1 RDGMMVAE
9 LLPLAPFIVLGALSG
24 LDVVAFPQ
32 AMLSRPIVAATA
44 AGALAGNP
52 LGGLTIGVALEFFAL
67 EAMPF
72 GSSRYPEWGS
82 AAVIGGVLFGR
93 VEVGTAGAMTVAVLI
108 ALIAAGIGGT
118 SMHLL
123 RRLNAAVARRQQ
135 ARIAR
140 GSGSAVT
147 VVQLIGLTID
157 LIRAGLVTA
166 LILAIAIPLYDRAL
180 ASFVLTPVISRA
192 VVVGTASAVGLAAI
206 WKVTQS
212 TAGALWYLVS
222 GLLVGFGIAWRVA

>member
-1 RDGMMVAE
+1 MMLAE
-9 LLPLAPFIVLGALSG
+9 LLPLAPFIVLGALLG

-32 AMLSRPIVAATA
+32 AMISRPIVAAMA

-118 SMHLL
+118 SVHLL

-180 ASFVLTPVISRA
+180 ATFVLTPVLSRA

-212 TAGALWYLVS
+212 TAGARWYLVS

>member
-1 RDGMMVAE
+1 MMLSE
-9 LLPLAPFIVLGALSG
+9 LLPLAPFIVLGALLG

-32 AMLSRPIVAATA
+32 AMISRPIVAATA

-123 RRLNAAVARRQQ
+123 RRLNATVARRQQ

-206 WKVTQS
+206 WQVTQS
-212 TAGALWYLVS
+212 TAGARWYLVS

>member
-1 RDGMMVAE
+1 MILAE
-9 LLPLAPFIVLGALSG
+9 LLPLAPFIVLGALLG

-32 AMLSRPIVAATA
+32 AMISRPIVAATA

-93 VEVGTAGAMTVAVLI
+93 VEDGTAGALAVAVLI
-108 ALIAAGIGGT
+108 ALVTAGIGGT

-147 VVQLIGLTID
+147 AVQLTGLTID
-157 LIRAGLVTA
+157 LVRAGAVTA
-166 LILAIAIPLYDRAL
+166 LILALAVPLYDRVL
-180 ASFVLTPVISRA
+180 ATFVLTPVISRA

-212 TAGALWYLVS
+212 TAGARWYLLS
-222 GLLVGFGIAWRVA
+222 GLLLGFGVAWGVA

>member
-1 RDGMMVAE
+1 MMVAE

-93 VEVGTAGAMTVAVLI
+93 VEDGTAGAMTVAVLI

-118 SMHLL
+118 SVHLL

-212 TAGALWYLVS
+212 TAGARWYLVS

>member
-1 RDGMMVAE
+1 MMLAE
-9 LLPLAPFIVLGALSG
+9 LLPLAPFIVLGALLG

-32 AMLSRPIVAATA
+32 AMISRPIVAATA

-212 TAGALWYLVS
+212 TAGARWYLVS

>member
-1 RDGMMVAE
+1 MMVAE
-9 LLPLAPFIVLGALSG
+9 LLPLAPFIVLGALLG

-32 AMLSRPIVAATA
+32 AMISRPIVAATA
-44 AGALAGNP
+44 AGALAGDP
-52 LGGLTIGVALEFFAL
+52 QRGLAIGVALEFFAL

-93 VEVGTAGAMTVAVLI
+93 VADGTAGAMTVAVLI
-108 ALIAAGIGGT
+108 SLVAAGIGGT

-123 RRLNAAVARRQQ
+123 RRLNAVVAQKQQ

-147 VVQLIGLTID
+147 TVQLTGLTID
-157 LIRAGLVTA
+157 LVRAGAGTA
-166 LILAIAIPLYDRAL
+166 LILAIAIPLYDRIL
-180 ASFVLTPVISRA
+180 ATFVLTPVLSRA

-212 TAGALWYLVS
+212 TAGARWYLLS
-222 GLLVGFGIAWRVA
+222 GLLIGFGIAWRVA

>member
-1 RDGMMVAE
+1 MMVAE
-9 LLPLAPFIVLGALSG
+9 LLPLAPFIVLGALLG

-32 AMLSRPIVAATA
+32 AMISRPIVAATA

-93 VEVGTAGAMTVAVLI
+93 VEDGTAGAMTVAVLI
-108 ALIAAGIGGT
+108 ALVAAGIGGT

-123 RRLNAAVARRQQ
+123 RRLNATVARRQQ

-147 VVQLIGLTID
+147 VVQLTGLTID
-157 LIRAGLVTA
+157 LVRAGAVTA
-166 LILAIAIPLYDRAL
+166 LILAIAVPLYDRLL
-180 ASFVLTPVISRA
+180 ATFVYSPVVSRA

-212 TAGALWYLVS
+212 TTGARWYLLG
-222 GLLVGFGIAWRVA
+222 GLLLGFGIAWGVA

>member
-1 RDGMMVAE
+1 MILAE
-9 LLPLAPFIVLGALSG
+9 LLPLAPFIVLGALLG

-32 AMLSRPIVAATA
+32 AMISRPIVAATA

-93 VEVGTAGAMTVAVLI
+93 VEDGTAGALAVAVLI
-108 ALIAAGIGGT
+108 ALVTAGIGGT

-147 VVQLIGLTID
+147 AVQLTGLTID
-157 LIRAGLVTA
+157 LVRAGAVTA
-166 LILAIAIPLYDRAL
+166 LILALAVPLYDRVL
-180 ASFVLTPVISRA
+180 ATFVLTPVISRA

-206 WKVTQS
+206 WKMTQS
-212 TAGALWYLVS
+212 TAGARWYLLS
-222 GLLVGFGIAWRVA
+222 GLLLGFGVAWGVA

>member
-1 RDGMMVAE
+1 MMVAE

-93 VEVGTAGAMTVAVLI
+93 VEDGTAGAMTVAVLI

-147 VVQLIGLTID
+147 VVQLTGLTID

-212 TAGALWYLVS
+212 TAGARWYLVS

>member
-1 RDGMMVAE
+1 MMLAE

-93 VEVGTAGAMTVAVLI
+93 VEDGTAGAMTVAVLI

-147 VVQLIGLTID
+147 VVQLTGLTID

-180 ASFVLTPVISRA
+180 ASFVSTPVISRA

-212 TAGALWYLVS
+212 TAGARWYLLS
-222 GLLVGFGIAWRVA
+222 GLLVGFGIAWRIA

>member
-1 RDGMMVAE
+1 MMVAE

-93 VEVGTAGAMTVAVLI
+93 VEDGTAGAMTVAVLI

-147 VVQLIGLTID
+147 VVQLTGLTID

-192 VVVGTASAVGLAAI
+192 VVVGTASAVGLAAM

-212 TAGALWYLVS
+212 TAGARWYLVS

>member
-1 RDGMMVAE
+1 MMLAE
-9 LLPLAPFIVLGALSG
+9 LLPLAPFIVLGALLG

-32 AMLSRPIVAATA
+32 AMISRPIVAATA

-118 SMHLL
+118 SVHLL

-212 TAGALWYLVS
+212 TAGARWYLVS
-222 GLLVGFGIAWRVA
+222 GLLVGFSIAWRVA

>member
-1 RDGMMVAE
+1 MILAE
-9 LLPLAPFIVLGALSG
+9 LLPLAPFIVLGALLG

-32 AMLSRPIVAATA
+32 AMISRPIVAATA

-93 VEVGTAGAMTVAVLI
+93 VEDGTAGALAVAVLI
-108 ALIAAGIGGT
+108 ALVTAGIGGT

-147 VVQLIGLTID
+147 VVQLTGLTID
-157 LIRAGLVTA
+157 LVRAGAVTA
-166 LILAIAIPLYDRAL
+166 LILALAVPLYDRLL
-180 ASFVLTPVISRA
+180 ATFVLTPVISRA

-212 TAGALWYLVS
+212 IAGARWYLLS
-222 GLLVGFGIAWRVA
+222 GLLLGFGVAWGVA

>member
-1 RDGMMVAE
+1 MMLAE
-9 LLPLAPFIVLGALSG
+9 LLPLAPFIVLGALLG

-32 AMLSRPIVAATA
+32 AMISRPIVAATA

-147 VVQLIGLTID
+147 VVQLTGLTID

-212 TAGALWYLVS
+212 TAGARWYLVS
-222 GLLVGFGIAWRVA
+222 GLLVGFSIAWRVA

>member
-1 RDGMMVAE
+1 MLAE

-118 SMHLL
+118 SVHLL
-123 RRLNAAVARRQQ
+123 RRLNAVVARRQQ

-147 VVQLIGLTID
+147 VVQLTGLTID

-212 TAGALWYLVS
+212 TAGARWYLVS

>member
-1 RDGMMVAE
+1 MILAD
-9 LLPLAPFIVLGALSG
+9 LLPLAPFIVLGALLG

-32 AMLSRPIVAATA
+32 AMISRPIVAATA
-44 AGALAGNP
+44 TGALAGDP
-52 LGGLTIGVALEFFAL
+52 LRGLAIGVALEFFAL

-82 AAVIGGVLFGR
+82 AAVIGGVLFSR
-93 VEVGTAGAMTVAVLI
+93 TAEGTAGAMTVAVLI

-123 RRLNAAVARRQQ
+123 RRLNAAVARTQQ

-147 VVQLIGLTID
+147 VVQLTGLTID
-157 LIRAGLVTA
+157 LVRAGAVTA
-166 LILAIAIPLYDRAL
+166 LILAVAVPLYDRTL
-180 ASFVLTPVISRA
+180 ATFVLTPVVSRA
-192 VVVGTASAVGLAAI
+192 VVVGTASSVGLAAI
-206 WKVTQS
+206 WKVTQA
-212 TAGALWYLVS
+212 TAGARWYLGA
-222 GLLVGFGIAWRVA
+222 GLLLGFGLAWQVA

>member
-1 RDGMMVAE
+1 MMLAE
-9 LLPLAPFIVLGALSG
+9 LLPLAPFIVLGALLG

-32 AMLSRPIVAATA
+32 AMISRPIVAAMA

-118 SMHLL
+118 SVHLL

-147 VVQLIGLTID
+147 VVQLTGLTID

-166 LILAIAIPLYDRAL
+166 FILAIAIPLYDRAL
-180 ASFVLTPVISRA
+180 ATFVLTPVLSRA

-212 TAGALWYLVS
+212 TAGARWYLVS

>member
-1 RDGMMVAE
+1 VSLAE
-9 LLPLAPFIVLGALSG
+9 LLPLSPFVVLGAVLG

-32 AMLSRPIVAATA
+32 VMLSRPIVAATL
-44 AGALAGNP
+44 AGALAGAP
-52 LGGLTIGVALEFFAL
+52 LRGLTIGVALEFFAL

-82 AAVIGGVLFGR
+82 AAVVGGAVFTR
-93 VEVGTAGAMTVAVLI
+93 ASEGTAGAMTVAVLI
-108 ALIAAGIGGT
+108 ALIAAGVGGT

-147 VVQLIGLTID
+147 VVQLTGLTID
-157 LIRAGLVTA
+157 LIRAGAVTA
-166 LILAIAIPLYDRAL
+166 LVLAIAVPLYDRAL
-180 ASFVLTPVISRA
+180 AGFAFSPVASRA
-192 VVVGTASAVGLAAI
+192 VVVGTAASVGLAAV

-212 TAGALWYLVS
+212 TAGARWYLLA
-222 GLLVGFGIAWRVA
+222 GLLLGFGVAWGVA

>member
-1 RDGMMVAE
+1 MITAE
-9 LLPLAPFIVLGALSG
+9 LLPLAPFIVLGALLG

-32 AMLSRPIVAATA
+32 AMISRPIVAATV
-44 AGALAGNP
+44 AGALAGSP
-52 LGGLTIGVALEFFAL
+52 MSGLTIGVALEFFAL

-82 AAVIGGVLFGR
+82 ASVVGGVLFGR
-93 VEVGTAGAMTVAVLI
+93 AEEGTAGAMAVAVLI

-123 RRLNAAVARRQQ
+123 RRLNAAVARKQQ

-147 VVQLIGLTID
+147 VVQLTGLTID
-157 LIRAGLVTA
+157 LVRAGMVTA
-166 LILAIAIPLYDRAL
+166 LILAVAVPLYDRIL
-180 ASFVLTPVISRA
+180 ATFVLTPVISRA

-212 TAGALWYLVS
+212 TAGARWYLLT
-222 GLLVGFGIAWRVA
+222 GLLVGFSIAWRVA

>member
-1 RDGMMVAE
+1 MMLAE

-93 VEVGTAGAMTVAVLI
+93 VEDGTAGAMTVAVLI

-147 VVQLIGLTID
+147 VVQLTGLTID

-180 ASFVLTPVISRA
+180 ASFVSAPVISRA

-212 TAGALWYLVS
+212 TAGARWYLLS
-222 GLLVGFGIAWRVA
+222 GLLVGFGIAWRIA

>member
-1 RDGMMVAE
+1 MMSAE
-9 LLPLAPFIVLGALSG
+9 LLPLAPFIVLGALAG

-32 AMLSRPIVAATA
+32 AMLSRPIVASTA
-44 AGALAGNP
+44 AGALAGDP
-52 LGGLTIGVALEFFAL
+52 ASGLAIGVALEFFAL

-93 VEVGTAGAMTVAVLI
+93 AAAGTAGAMTVAVLI
-108 ALIAAGIGGT
+108 ALVAAGIGGT

-147 VVQLIGLTID
+147 VVQLTGLTID
-157 LIRAGLVTA
+157 LLRAGAVTA
-166 LILAIAIPLYDRAL
+166 LILAIAVPLYDRVL
-180 ASFVLTPVISRA
+180 ATFVLTPVVSRA

-212 TAGALWYLVS
+212 TAGARWYLLS
-222 GLLVGFGIAWRVA
+222 GLLIGFGIAWRVA